1 MAKSR
6 VREAAATVVAAVLV
20 AMACLVSPVSARAC
34 ACGAVVADARVN
46 GEVAIITWNG
56 SRQSVDL
63 WMRLNGSTSEA
74 AWIMPTPRGATIELG
89 NGDAF
94 GELAQVTA
102 PRVEVRRSYTPNFS
116 WLTGRR
122 SGDSGGAQAPP
133 VEVVEEQ
140 RVGPFRV
147 TTLAGSDPQAVNAWL
162 RKNNF
167 PTRDNLTG
175 VFGDYLKRGWVLQ
188 AVKLTP
194 SAEAATFEQAL
205 PPLRLGFATTTPT
218 YPMKLSSKATS
229 SQPVRLYLL
238 GTTPLGIKTE
248 AAPSQPL
255 EMIYSGGFDPTEIL
269 PRSGLPAESW
279 LTAFEGDLSPGN
291 ITGDFAFRSDPSIT
305 NYQRTEVVRHDV
317 GADLTRMVVLG
328 VLLLAPVV
336 IIVGVVRWVSRRT
349 EA

>member
-6 VREAAATVVAAVLV
+6 VRKAAATVVAAVMV
-20 AMACLVSPVSARAC
+20 AMISLLSPVSARAC
-34 ACGAVVADARVN
+34 ACGAVVADAGVN

-56 SRQSVDL
+56 TRETIDL
-63 WMRLNGSTSEA
+63 RMSLNGTTPDA
-74 AWIMPTPRGATIELG
+74 AWIMPTPRGATVGLG
-89 NGDAF
+89 NAEAF
-94 GELAQVTA
+94 TELAQVTA
-102 PRVEVRRSYTPNFS
+102 PRVEVRKSYRPNFS
-116 WLTGRR
+116 WLGSQR
-122 SGDSGGAQAPP
+122 SGDSRFSGPP
-133 VEVVEEQ
+133 PFEVVEEQ

-147 TTLAGSDPQAVNAWL
+147 TTLAGSDPQAVNTWL
-162 RKNNF
+162 RQNKF
-167 PTRDNLTG
+167 PTRDSLTS

-194 SAEAATFEQAL
+194 SAEAATFERAL

-238 GTTPLGIKTE
+238 GTTPLGIQNQ

-255 EMIYSGGFDPTEIL
+255 EMIYSGGFDPTGIL

-336 IIVGVVRWVSRRT
+336 IIVGVVRWVSQRT